1 MTARGKKRKRR
12 AVRVVDGLPVD
23 FVVSKPFKAEA
34 RQTLIDRVEAGEAVV
49 FSETIALP
57 EGEFLPELGEAWSEY
72 KFVADLMRAHAARL
86 EARTASAEERKFIAD
101 WARNAFKVKR
111 RPKTKTSG
119 KEWRIVENVLHLRG
133 QGVPDTGEA
142 GTYQRTATK
151 FGVSVR
157 TVSGLMRNYYPN
169 GVFVVL

>member
-1 MTARGKKRKRR
+1 MSKKPKKRPAIKVPIPSKVTAEGKKVADR
-12 AVRVVDGLPVD
+12 AILR
-23 FVVSKPFKAEA
+23 A
-34 RQTLIDRVEAGEAVV
+34 TLIDRVEAGEAVV

-86 EARTASAEERKFIAD
+86 EARTATADERKLIAD
-101 WARNAFKVKR
+101 WARNALKVKR

-119 KEWRIVENVLHLRG
+119 KEWGIVENVLRLRR
-133 QGVPDTGEA
+133 QGVPGTGETGA
-142 GTYQRTATK
+142 YQRTATK
-151 FGVSVR
+151 FEVSVR
-157 TVSGLMRNYYPN
+157 TVSGLMRNYYPKN